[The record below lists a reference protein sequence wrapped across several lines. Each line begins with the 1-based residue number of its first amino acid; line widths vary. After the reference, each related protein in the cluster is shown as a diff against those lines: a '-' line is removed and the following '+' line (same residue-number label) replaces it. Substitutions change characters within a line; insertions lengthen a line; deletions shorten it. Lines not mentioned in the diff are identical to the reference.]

1 MRMARPRDR
10 PGGRAFRCTWDK
22 NTDIYV
28 GIKAAVLF
36 TKGLHCMHWHAR
48 VARSVVLALTLLMM
62 QTTRLGHMPVFAVNN
77 AAHSQV
83 PFQVPRSGPRS
94 CQKITLE
101 TRQTN
106 SMVGFCAAGPAPD
119 SGLWHQLTGSTHF
132 CKQNVGV
139 GYTRY
144 IYIISILFRVYPVDM
159 T

>member
-22 NTDIYV
+22 KNYV
-28 GIKAAVLF
+28 GIKAAILF
-36 TKGLHCMHWHAR
+36 TEGLHCMHWHAR
-48 VARSVVLALTLLMM
+48 VARSVFLALTLLMM
-62 QTTRLGHMPVFAVNN
+62 QTTQYACVCCEQLERSTFTSAFLSPTIRAV
-77 AAHSQV
+77 V
-83 PFQVPRSGPRS
+83 RK
-94 CQKITLE
+94 KITLE

-106 SMVGFCAAGPAPD
+106 TIVGGFCSAGPAPD
-119 SGLWHQLTGSTHF
+119 LRHQPPGSTHF

-144 IYIISILFRVYPVDM
+144 MYIVSILFRVYTVDM

>member
-1 MRMARPRDR
+1 MARPRDR

-22 NTDIYV
+22 KNYV

-48 VARSVVLALTLLMM
+48 MARSVVLALTTDDPDDADNPICMCLLW
-62 QTTRLGHMPVFAVNN
+62 TTRHTHKCLSESRSHDQGRVPV
-77 AAHSQV
+77 
-83 PFQVPRSGPRS
+83 RK
-94 CQKITLE
+94 KITLE

-106 SMVGFCAAGPAPD
+106 TMVSCFCAAGPAPD
-119 SGLWHQLTGSTHF
+119 LRHQPTGSTHF